1 MGKTKRHHV
10 TNKMKHSVR
19 NNRMWKMKIERD
31 RKREQKKTGDFNG
44 TDYNKLK

>member
-1 MGKTKRHHV
+1 
-10 TNKMKHSVR
+10 
-19 NNRMWKMKIERD
+19 MWKMKIEKD